1 MKKLISLG
9 LVGVMALSM
18 IPTALATTD
27 YTNGTRVEYTA
38 NDEANT
44 TYTIT
49 VPALLA
55 PGAEGTVKLE
65 GTWASD
71 ATVKVTADKTV
82 TLTNSIN
89 SADQKVLDV
98 TFAGIEKAGD
108 NTATVTATEAV
119 SVAEIENALF
129 GTWSGKFNY
138 NVEFDDGIVDAVA
151 FYDVAYDLAPGST
164 SNYAQMKIGSD
175 GYIYVKL
182 VTANDTECNRKF
194 GEYTVVDAQT
204 LMWSNNTILI
214 SEDGCAFTVQY
225 QGGATATYQYNP

>member
-1 MKKLISLG
+1 MKKILSLG

-44 TYTIT
+44 AYTIT

-71 ATVKVTADKTV
+71 ATVKVTADQTV

-119 SVAEIENALF
+119 SVANIENALF

-138 NVEFDDGIVDAVA
+138 NVEMVVEEPIAVLSFRMFREENEMVVEDKTYNFEPGMTWEDWLGSEYNTDNYEIISGFPGCEKDGKTYTMFIFDGKMVGV
-151 FYDVAYDLAPGST
+151 
-164 SNYAQMKIGSD
+164 QCSD
-175 GYIYVKL
+175 IIEEQSYQL
-182 VTANDTECNRKF
+182 VETEF
-194 GEYTVVDAQT
+194 
-204 LMWSNNTILI
+204 
-214 SEDGCAFTVQY
+214 
-225 QGGATATYQYNP
+225 